1 MSMERKLAAGV
12 DYGSDSVRVLLVE
25 MENGN
30 AVSEGVCAYPRW
42 AEKKYCDPGKVQ
54 YRQHALD
61 YIEGL
66 ETAMKEAI
74 AKAGPD
80 AGSRIASI
88 AIGYDGVYPLPGRPG
103 GKSPVSAGGVCR
115 KSKCH
120 VPFVEGSHCG
130 GRGKGNQSGFLCRG
144 GGLYQVSGNLFLR
157 MVLGEDPAYDQN
169 RSGYPGS
176 GLDLDGAQ

>member
-25 MENGN
+25 MEYGN

-88 AIGYDGVYPLPGRPG
+88 AIDTTGSTPCPVDREGNPLCLREEFAENPNAMFHLW
-103 GKSPVSAGGVCR
+103 KDHTAVEEAKEINQVSL
-115 KSKCH
+115 
-120 VPFVEGSHCG
+120 P
-130 GRGKGNQSGFLCRG
+130 G
-144 GGLYQVSGNLFLR
+144 GGLYQVSGDLFLR

>member
-88 AIGYDGVYPLPGRPG
+88 AIDTTGSTPCPVDREGNPLCLREEFAENPNAMFHLW
-103 GKSPVSAGGVCR
+103 KDHTAVEEAKEINQVFSAGAVDYTR
-115 KSKCH
+115 
-120 VPFVEGSHCG
+120 
-130 GRGKGNQSGFLCRG
+130 
-144 GGLYQVSGNLFLR
+144 YQ
-157 MVLGEDPAYDQN
+157 
-169 RSGYPGS
+169 
-176 GLDLDGAQ
+176 